1 MVNNCYIN
9 PMSRPREFDVDRVL
23 HQSMEVFWNQGFKAT
38 SYEDLTRTTGVK
50 KQSLYCVFKDKR
62 SLFLKALA
70 LYREQVIAKLKEI
83 EALDSSPVDKL
94 DTLRYSLLDDETS
107 CQGCLI
113 VNASLEFGTDDE
125 QVTREAELMAKE
137 IQLVL
142 EKIISSGQNQQLISN
157 RYTSIELASYLNNTI
172 LGVRVMEKSGSS
184 REQIET
190 VLRTSFGMIMS

>member
-1 MVNNCYIN
+1 
-9 PMSRPREFDVDRVL
+9 MSRPREFDVDLVL

-70 LYREQVIAKLKEI
+70 LYREQVITKLKEI

-125 QVTREAELMAKE
+125 QVTREAELMAEE

-142 EKIISSGQNQQLISN
+142 EKIISSGQYQQLISN

>member
-1 MVNNCYIN
+1 
-9 PMSRPREFDVDRVL
+9 MSRPREFDVDRVL

-70 LYREQVIAKLKEI
+70 LYREQVTAKLKEI
-83 EALDSSPVDKL
+83 EALDSSPGDKL
-94 DTLRYSLLDDETS
+94 DALRYSLLDDETG

-125 QVTREAELMAKE
+125 QVTREAELMVE
-137 IQLVL
+137 EVQLVL
-142 EKIISSGQNQQLISN
+142 EKIISSGQKQQLISN

>member
-1 MVNNCYIN
+1 
-9 PMSRPREFDVDRVL
+9 MSRPREFDVDRVL
-23 HQSMEVFWNQGFKAT
+23 YQSMEVFWNQGFKAT

-83 EALDSSPVDKL
+83 EALDSSPGDKL
-94 DTLRYSLLDDETS
+94 DALRESLLDDEIG

-113 VNASLEFGTDDE
+113 VNASLEFGTEDE
-125 QVTREAELMAKE
+125 QVTREAELMAEE

-142 EKIISSGQNQQLISN
+142 EKIISSGQQQQLISN